1 MLIQEKFVYTDGVI
15 RCGNIGQYNWYIL
28 WLFVIVCRNCDNDLL
43 SKIFFSLLYLRV
55 NADII
60 FNFSYFSIIY
70 FFYYFYFLCLTS
82 DWKLIVTLW
91 FNFINLQIDK
101 ETIQLNK
108 IKNWILPLF
117 FFVRDLT
124 LLFSTRFSTFCV
136 YCWVDFIDFFL
147 GKILQRILYNFLSKK
162 IHPYAIK
169 TRTLNYDK
177 LQTKKTD
184 KKNSPKQWK
193 IVSSSIKI
201 MK

>member
-1 MLIQEKFVYTDGVI
+1 M
-15 RCGNIGQYNWYIL
+15 
-28 WLFVIVCRNCDNDLL
+28 
-43 SKIFFSLLYLRV
+43 FFSILEV
-55 NADII
+55 NVDFI
-60 FNFSYFSIIY
+60 FLF
-70 FFYYFYFLCLTS
+70 FYFLFFISLFLSFVS
-82 DWKLIVTLW
+82 DIWLRSYRSQTCHSHFFFDRLITRR
-91 FNFINLQIDK
+91 F
-101 ETIQLNK
+101 
-108 IKNWILPLF
+108 NWIRLKTEFHHWF
-117 FFVRDLT
+117 FCVRYLT

-169 TRTLNYDK
+169 TGTLNYDK